1 MTLARDIT
9 FKQIRAFA
17 AVVRTGSITKAAE
30 ELCVTPPAI
39 SVQIKALKTLAGVA
53 VLNRD
58 KDGLTPTPAGQELL
72 NLYGRIQASVQTA
85 AHKIEAIK
93 SGKSGTIGVAV
104 VSTGKYFAPTIFA
117 AFMKAYPDIELRP
130 LIGNRQVVLSALRD
144 KSVDMAIM
152 GRPPAKLDVVAHELG
167 AHPFVLIVSPDH
179 ELAKKSKIKPE
190 DLMAQTLL
198 TRELGSGTRT
208 LAIRFMD
215 RIGKGMGY
223 DSMETG
229 SNESIKQSVMA
240 GLGMALISEHTV
252 LAELEQKRLIA
263 LNCPGLPI
271 MRKWIL
277 VHPKDAHMSAASM
290 SFQKFLIENR
300 EKFIPKHR

>member
-39 SVQIKALKTLAGVA
+39 SVQIKALKMLAGVA

-72 NLYGRIQASVQTA
+72 DLYGRIQASVQTA
-85 AHKIEAIK
+85 SHKIDAIK

-117 AFMKAYPDIELRP
+117 EFIKAYPDIELRP
-130 LIGNRQVVLSALRD
+130 LIGNRQIVLGALRD

-167 AHPFVLIVSPDH
+167 EHPFVLIVAPNH
-179 ELAKKSKIKPE
+179 PLAKKTKIKAE
-190 DLMAQTLL
+190 DLMAETLL

-215 RIGKGMGY
+215 KVGLGMGY

-240 GLGMALISEHTV
+240 GLGIALISEHTV
-252 LAELEQKRLIA
+252 MAELAQKRLVA
-263 LNCPGLPI
+263 LDFSGLPI
-271 MRKWIL
+271 LRKWI
-277 VHPKDAHMSAASM
+277 
-290 SFQKFLIENR
+290 
-300 EKFIPKHR
+300 